1 MLSKYL
7 VALSPIAT
15 LVAAQGGLFIVHC
28 KPLTVQRTDP
38 IINPGQLSTHVHA
51 IVGGTGFHMSMSNED
66 ARNSKNTTC
75 DKALDKSNYWQPQL
89 YHQHH
94 DGSFEL
100 IKLLGIAAYYIDRTC
115 DYKPGRRDCRD
126 APGAIAPPKG
136 LRILS
141 GDTLRR
147 TYDKSDKTNRAI
159 SHVCLDPGQDYIELP
174 QKLCN
179 EMRTQVYFPSC
190 WDGKNLDSPDHKSHA
205 STEPRRVYIHT
216 PTTRHPVT
224 NTPPFHQMSFPSIG
238 DYNGGVCP
246 ESHPVATVSVFNEFF
261 WNTRQVQGDAF
272 RRWVYANGDTT
283 GYGLHGDYLQGWE
296 DQDKLERAMKTCT
309 GNKGTD
315 DPGCSLYVGPDG
327 AGKSSF
333 QKPEKAPPTEEV
345 GLNGRLRILPGN
357 NPVYEMN

>member
-7 VALSPIAT
+7 VALSPILT

-28 KPLTVQRTDP
+28 KALTVQRTDP

-51 IVGGTGFHMSMSNED
+51 VVGGTAYHMSMSNED
-66 ARNSKNTTC
+66 ARNAKNTTC

-115 DYKPGRRDCRD
+115 DYKPGRRNCGD

-136 LRILS
+136 LRMLS

-147 TYDKSDKTNRAI
+147 TYDKTDKTNLAI
-159 SHVCLDPGQDYIELP
+159 SHVCLDPGKDYVELP

-179 EMRTQVYFPSC
+179 EMRTQVFFPSC
-190 WDGKNLDSPDHKSHA
+190 WDGKNLDSADHKSH
-205 STEPRRVYIHT
+205 
-216 PTTRHPVT
+216 
-224 NTPPFHQMSFPSIG
+224 MSFPSIG
-238 DYNGGVCP
+238 DYNSGVCP

-309 GNKGTD
+309 GKKGTD
-315 DPGCSLYVGPDG
+315 DPGCSLYIGPNG
-327 AGKSSF
+327 AGKTSF

-345 GLNGRLRILPGN
+345 GLNGRLQILPGN